1 METTGSG
8 SAAPTSRGVVAEAL
22 SLVGSLGR
30 HVQALSAL
38 ASEEGKEA
46 VALYLRLA
54 VMLAAALLFA
64 TFGYVIL
71 LIFVAFLIA
80 TVFHVAWIWIL
91 LGLTILHF
99 LVAFICANH
108 VRNHWQTPVF
118 ASTASEIK
126 RDLAALSSK
135 P

>member
-1 METTGSG
+1 
-8 SAAPTSRGVVAEAL
+8 L

-38 ASEEGKEA
+38 VSEEGKEA

-71 LIFVAFLIA
+71 LIFLAFLIA

-108 VRNHWQTPVF
+108 DRNHWQTTVF

>member
-1 METTGSG
+1 MG
-8 SAAPTSRGVVAEAL
+8 AAASRGVVAELL

-46 VALYLRLA
+46 LALYLRLA

-64 TFGYVIL
+64 AFGYVIL

-80 TVFHVAWIWIL
+80 TVFNVAWIWIL
-91 LGLTILHF
+91 LGLTIFHF
-99 LVAFICANH
+99 LIAFICANH

-118 ASTASEIK
+118 ASTTNEIK
-126 RDLAALSSK
+126 RDLASLTSK